1 MGFFKKHAK
10 AIVAGLGMLG
20 LVVVGLVLL
29 AASFL
34 ADLATKIPP
43 TARPSLN
50 PARMGLVCEEVEL
63 RSEDG
68 FRLTAWWMPN
78 GKQGRA
84 PVVIL
89 HG

>member
-1 MGFFKKHAK
+1 MNFLGRFAK
-10 AIVAGLGMLG
+10 PALTILG
-20 LVVVGLVLL
+20 LLGIVVIGLVLL

-63 RSEDG
+63 RS
-68 FRLTAWWMPN
+68 
-78 GKQGRA
+78 
-84 PVVIL
+84 
-89 HG
+89 